1 MNDPT
6 HGWRPAFGQRLSSS
20 QVQGMFTRV
29 APRYEVGNAM
39 MTFGLSRR
47 WRGEITRR
55 SRLRPGEVVLD
66 LATGTGQLA
75 RDALA
80 AEPGSL
86 VIGADLTPAML
97 ELARRRPTNHRI
109 AWACLDAH
117 DLPLSD
123 CSVDVVTHGYLL
135 RYLDLEV
142 GLREQHRVL
151 VDGGRLVALETSCG
165 SPTVLGWIAAQFTSV
180 WPRLVGRLVGQ
191 QGDYEYLQESSLTF
205 ASPDEVV
212 EALRKAGFSECDYR
226 RFLAGMLTVFWA
238 IKRS

>member
-109 AWACLDAH
+109 AWACMDAH
-117 DLPLSD
+117 NLPFPDS
-123 CSVDVVTHGYLL
+123 SVDVVTHGYLL
-135 RYLDLEV
+135 RYLDLEA
-142 GLREQHRVL
+142 GLREQHRIL
-151 VDGGRLVALETSCG
+151 VDGGRLVALETSPG
-165 SPTVLGWIAAQFTSV
+165 SPTRAGRIAARVTSF
-180 WPRLVGRLVGQ
+180 WPRMVGRMVGQ
-191 QGDYEYLQESSLTF
+191 PGDYEYLQDSSLAF
-205 ASPDEVV
+205 VSPDEVV
-212 EALRKAGFSECDYR
+212 EALRQAGFSECGYR
-226 RFLAGMLTVFWA
+226 RYLAGMLTVFWA
-238 IKRS
+238 TKRS